1 MNWLYEGVEYE
12 LPENADH
19 SDLYGFVY
27 LITNIKNGRKYIGK
41 KFFWRKKIL
50 PITKSRKRRKHTQVE
65 SDWKSYYGSSEDLN
79 SDIDKYGKDNFRRE
93 ILHLCRT
100 KGECGYLEAKEQFVR
115 DALLTDE
122 YYNTWIQVRV
132 RKNHINGLHLTEN
145 GV

>member
-1 MNWLYEGVEYE
+1 MNWLYEGAEYQ
-12 LPENADH
+12 LPEGVDH
-19 SDLYGFVY
+19 SDIYGFVY
-27 LITNIKNGRKYIGK
+27 LITNIENGRKYIGK

-50 PITKSRKRRKHTQVE
+50 PITKTRKRRKHTQVE
-65 SDWKSYYGSSEDLN
+65 SDWRSYYGSSEELN
-79 SDIDKYGKDNFRRE
+79 SDIEKYGKDNFRRE
-93 ILHLCRT
+93 ILHICKT

-132 RKNHINGLHLTEN
+132 RKNHINGLHLKEN

>member
-12 LPENADH
+12 LPENVDH

-27 LITNIKNGRKYIGK
+27 LITNVKNGRKYIGK

-65 SDWKSYYGSSEDLN
+65 SDWKSYYGSSEELN
-79 SDIDKYGKDNFRRE
+79 SDIDKYGKNNFRRE

>member
-12 LPENADH
+12 LPENVDH

-27 LITNIKNGRKYIGK
+27 LITNVKNGRKYIGK

-50 PITKSRKRRKHTQVE
+50 PITKTRKRRKHTQVE
-65 SDWKSYYGSSEDLN
+65 SDWKSYYGSSEELN

>member
-1 MNWLYEGVEYE
+1 MNWLYEGAEYE
-12 LPENADH
+12 LPENTDH
-19 SDLYGFVY
+19 SDIYGFVY
-27 LITNIKNGRKYIGK
+27 LITNLENGRKYIGK

-50 PITKSRKRRKHTQVE
+50 PVTKTRKRRKHTQVE
-65 SDWKSYYGSSEDLN
+65 SDWRSYYGSSEELN
-79 SDIDKYGKDNFRRE
+79 SDIEKYGKDNFRRE
-93 ILHLCRT
+93 ILHICKT

-132 RKNHINGLHLTEN
+132 RKNHINGLHLKEN

>member
-1 MNWLYEGVEYE
+1 MNWLYEGAEYE
-12 LPENADH
+12 LPENTDH
-19 SDLYGFVY
+19 SDIYGFVY
-27 LITNIKNGRKYIGK
+27 LITNLENGRKYIGK

-65 SDWKSYYGSSEDLN
+65 SDWKSYYGSSEELN

-93 ILHLCRT
+93 ILHICKT

-132 RKNHINGLHLTEN
+132 RKNHINGLHLKEN

>member
-1 MNWLYEGVEYE
+1 MNWLYEGAEYE
-12 LPENADH
+12 LPENTDH
-19 SDLYGFVY
+19 SDIYGFVY
-27 LITNIKNGRKYIGK
+27 LITNLENGRKYIGK

-50 PITKSRKRRKHTQVE
+50 PVTKTRKRRKHTQVE
-65 SDWKSYYGSSEDLN
+65 SDWKSYYGSSEELN
-79 SDIDKYGKDNFRRE
+79 SDIEKYGKDNFRRE
-93 ILHLCRT
+93 ILHICKT

-132 RKNHINGLHLTEN
+132 RKNHINGLHLKEN

>member
-12 LPENADH
+12 LPENVDH

-27 LITNIKNGRKYIGK
+27 LITNVKNGRKYIGK

-50 PITKSRKRRKHTQVE
+50 PITKTRKRRKHTQVE
-65 SDWKSYYGSSEDLN
+65 SDWKSYYGSSEELN
-79 SDIDKYGKDNFRRE
+79 SDIDKYGKNNFRRE

>member
-27 LITNIKNGRKYIGK
+27 LITNVKNGRKYIGK

-50 PITKSRKRRKHTQVE
+50 PITKTRKRRKHTQVE
-65 SDWKSYYGSSEDLN
+65 SDWKSYYGSSEELN
-79 SDIDKYGKDNFRRE
+79 SDIDKYGKDNFSRE

>member
-27 LITNIKNGRKYIGK
+27 LITNVKNGRKYIGK

-65 SDWKSYYGSSEDLN
+65 SDWKSYYGSSEELN

>member
-12 LPENADH
+12 LPENVDH

-27 LITNIKNGRKYIGK
+27 LITNVKNGRKYIGK

-50 PITKSRKRRKHTQVE
+50 PITKTRKRRKHTQVE
-65 SDWKSYYGSSEDLN
+65 SDWKIYYGSSEELN

>member
-12 LPENADH
+12 LPENADY

-65 SDWKSYYGSSEDLN
+65 SDWKSYYGSSEELN

>member
-1 MNWLYEGVEYE
+1 MNWLYEGAEYE
-12 LPENADH
+12 LPENTDH
-19 SDLYGFVY
+19 SDIYGFVY
-27 LITNIKNGRKYIGK
+27 LITNIENGRKYIGK

-50 PITKSRKRRKHTQVE
+50 PVTKIRKRRKHTQVE
-65 SDWKSYYGSSEDLN
+65 SDWKSYYGSSEELN
-79 SDIDKYGKDNFRRE
+79 SDIEKYGKDNFRRE
-93 ILHLCRT
+93 ILHICKT

-132 RKNHINGLHLTEN
+132 RKNHINGLHLKEN

>member
-1 MNWLYEGVEYE
+1 MTWLYQNTPVET
-12 LPENADH
+12 LPEECV
-19 SDLYGFVY
+19 GFVY
-27 LITNIKNGRKYIGK
+27 LITNIENGRKYIGK

-50 PITKSRKRRKHTQVE
+50 PITKTRKRRKHTQVE
-65 SDWKSYYGSSEDLN
+65 SDWRSYYGSSEELN
-79 SDIDKYGKDNFRRE
+79 SDIEKYGKDNFRRE
-93 ILHLCRT
+93 ILHICKT

-132 RKNHINGLHLTEN
+132 RKNHINGLHLKEN

>member
-1 MNWLYEGVEYE
+1 MTYDNPWYYNNQILESEDVVDYVGM
-12 LPENADH
+12 
-19 SDLYGFVY
+19 VY
-27 LITNIKNGRKYIGK
+27 LLENTENGRRYVGK
-41 KFFWRKKIL
+41 KFFHRKKVYHVN
-50 PITKSRKRRKHTQVE
+50 KKKKRKQVE
-65 SDWKSYYGSSEDLN
+65 SDWKSYYGSSEELN

-132 RKNHINGLHLTEN
+132 RKNHINGLHLKEN

>member
-1 MNWLYEGVEYE
+1 MNWLYEGAEYE
-12 LPENADH
+12 LPENTDH
-19 SDLYGFVY
+19 SDIYGFVY
-27 LITNIKNGRKYIGK
+27 LITNIENGRKYIGK

-50 PITKSRKRRKHTQVE
+50 PVTKTRKRRKHTQVE
-65 SDWKSYYGSSEDLN
+65 SDWKSYYGSSEELN
-79 SDIDKYGKDNFRRE
+79 SDIEKYGKDNFRRE
-93 ILHLCRT
+93 ILHICKT

>member
-1 MNWLYEGVEYE
+1 MNWLYEGAEYE
-12 LPENADH
+12 LPENTDH
-19 SDLYGFVY
+19 SDIYGFVY
-27 LITNIKNGRKYIGK
+27 LITNIENGRKYIGK

-50 PITKSRKRRKHTQVE
+50 PVTKTRKRRKHTQVE
-65 SDWKSYYGSSEDLN
+65 SDWKSYYGSSEELN
-79 SDIDKYGKDNFRRE
+79 SDIEKYGKDNFRRE
-93 ILHLCRT
+93 ILHICKT

-132 RKNHINGLHLTEN
+132 RKNHINGLHLKEN

>member
-1 MNWLYEGVEYE
+1 MNWLYEGAEYE
-12 LPENADH
+12 LPENTDH
-19 SDLYGFVY
+19 SDIYGFVY
-27 LITNIKNGRKYIGK
+27 LITNLENGRKYIGK

-65 SDWKSYYGSSEDLN
+65 SDWKSYYGSSEELN

>member
-1 MNWLYEGVEYE
+1 MNWLYEGAEYE
-12 LPENADH
+12 LPENTDH
-19 SDLYGFVY
+19 SDIYGFVY

-50 PITKSRKRRKHTQVE
+50 PVTKTRKRRKHTQVE
-65 SDWKSYYGSSEDLN
+65 SDWKSYYGSSEELN
-79 SDIDKYGKDNFRRE
+79 SDIEKYGKDNFRRE
-93 ILHLCRT
+93 ILHICKT

-132 RKNHINGLHLTEN
+132 RKNHINGLHLKEN

>member
-1 MNWLYEGVEYE
+1 MNWLYEGAEYE
-12 LPENADH
+12 LPENTDH
-19 SDLYGFVY
+19 SDIYGFVY
-27 LITNIKNGRKYIGK
+27 LITNIENGRKYIGK

-50 PITKSRKRRKHTQVE
+50 PVTKTRKRRKHTQVE
-65 SDWKSYYGSSEDLN
+65 SDWRSYYGSSEELN
-79 SDIDKYGKDNFRRE
+79 SDIEKYGKDNFRRE
-93 ILHLCRT
+93 ILHICKT

-132 RKNHINGLHLTEN
+132 RKNHINGLHLKEN

>member
-1 MNWLYEGVEYE
+1 MNWLYEGAEYE
-12 LPENADH
+12 LPENTDH
-19 SDLYGFVY
+19 SDIYGFVY
-27 LITNIKNGRKYIGK
+27 LITNIENGRKYIGK

-50 PITKSRKRRKHTQVE
+50 PVTKTRKRRKHTQVE
-65 SDWKSYYGSSEDLN
+65 SDWKSYYGSSEELN
-79 SDIDKYGKDNFRRE
+79 SDIEKYGKDNFRRE
-93 ILHLCRT
+93 ILHICKT

-132 RKNHINGLHLTEN
+132 RKHHINGLHLKEN

>member
-65 SDWKSYYGSSEDLN
+65 SDWKSYYGSSEELN

-132 RKNHINGLHLTEN
+132 RKNHINGLHLKEN

>member
-65 SDWKSYYGSSEDLN
+65 SDWKSYYGSSEELN

>member
-12 LPENADH
+12 LPENTDH

-65 SDWKSYYGSSEDLN
+65 SDWKSYYGSSEELN

-100 KGECGYLEAKEQFVR
+100 NGECGYLEAKEQFVR

>member
-12 LPENADH
+12 LPENVDH

-27 LITNIKNGRKYIGK
+27 LITNVKNGRKYIGK

-65 SDWKSYYGSSEDLN
+65 SDWKSYYGSSEELN

>member
-1 MNWLYEGVEYE
+1 MNWLYAGAEYE
-12 LPENADH
+12 LPENTDH
-19 SDLYGFVY
+19 SDIYGFVY
-27 LITNIKNGRKYIGK
+27 LITNIENGRKYIGK

-50 PITKSRKRRKHTQVE
+50 PVTKTRKRRKHTQVE
-65 SDWKSYYGSSEDLN
+65 SDWKSYYGSSEELN
-79 SDIDKYGKDNFRRE
+79 SDIEKYGKDNFRRE
-93 ILHLCRT
+93 ILHICKT

-132 RKNHINGLHLTEN
+132 RKNHINGLHLKEN

>member
-1 MNWLYEGVEYE
+1 MTWLYEGAEYE
-12 LPENADH
+12 LPEDVDH
-19 SDLYGFVY
+19 NDLYGFVY

-50 PITKSRKRRKHTQVE
+50 PVTKTRKRRKHTQVE
-65 SDWKSYYGSSEDLN
+65 SDWKDYYGSSEELSADVK
-79 SDIDKYGKDNFRRE
+79 KYGKDNFRRE
-93 ILHLCRT
+93 ILHLCKT

-115 DALLTDE
+115 DALLTED

-132 RKNHINGLHLTEN
+132 RKNHINGLHLTES

>member
-1 MNWLYEGVEYE
+1 MNWLYEGAEYE
-12 LPENADH
+12 LPEGTDH
-19 SDLYGFVY
+19 SDIYGFVY
-27 LITNIKNGRKYIGK
+27 LITNIENGRKYIGK

-50 PITKSRKRRKHTQVE
+50 PITKTRKRRKHTQVE
-65 SDWKSYYGSSEDLN
+65 SDWRSYYGSSEELN
-79 SDIDKYGKDNFRRE
+79 SDIEKYGKDNFRRE
-93 ILHLCRT
+93 ILHICKT

-132 RKNHINGLHLTEN
+132 RKNHINGLHLKEN

>member
-27 LITNIKNGRKYIGK
+27 LITNVKNGRKYIGK

-50 PITKSRKRRKHTQVE
+50 PITKTRKRRKHTQVE
-65 SDWKSYYGSSEDLN
+65 SDWKSYYGSSEELN

>member
-1 MNWLYEGVEYE
+1 MNWLYEGAEYE
-12 LPENADH
+12 LPENIDH
-19 SDLYGFVY
+19 SDIYGFVY
-27 LITNIKNGRKYIGK
+27 LITNLENGRKYIGK

-50 PITKSRKRRKHTQVE
+50 PITKTRKRRKHTQVE
-65 SDWKSYYGSSEDLN
+65 SDWKSYYGSSEELN
-79 SDIDKYGKDNFRRE
+79 SDIEKYGKDNFRRE
-93 ILHLCRT
+93 ILHICKT

-132 RKNHINGLHLTEN
+132 RKNHINGLHLKEN

>member
-1 MNWLYEGVEYE
+1 MNWLYEGAEYE
-12 LPENADH
+12 LPEGADH
-19 SDLYGFVY
+19 SDIYGFVY
-27 LITNIKNGRKYIGK
+27 LITNIENGRKYIGK

-50 PITKSRKRRKHTQVE
+50 PITKTRKRRKHTQVE
-65 SDWKSYYGSSEDLN
+65 SDWRSYYGSSEELN
-79 SDIDKYGKDNFRRE
+79 SDIEKYGKDNFRRE
-93 ILHLCRT
+93 ILHICKT

-132 RKNHINGLHLTEN
+132 RKNHINGLHLKEN